1 MTNTAAT
8 DSEVRPPAGLEPGP
22 NQRPPHSFMR
32 VRFVG
37 HCDLRIWNAPPT
49 SRLAK
54 AFEKAVRARGSVE
67 PEAASIDGGH
77 VVLVRADAVLD
88 QPVVEA
94 LWETLWKGRD
104 VVLLGNEHSEGEVLA
119 AVVPAGRAE
128 AVAIWL
134 ERSENRNVPQGL
146 QAVRSQE
153 LCSSYWSQLR
163 KREVPYAMRA
173 TPERVRAIEWRIYL
187 GTYKGVTDL
196 VTKYLWP
203 VPAYWAT
210 KFCARLRLHPNV
222 VTLCS
227 LGFVVLAYFLFES
240 GYFASGLAAAWTM
253 TLLDTID
260 GKLARVTMTSSRFGH
275 VLDHGI
281 DLIHPPFWYVAW
293 WLGLNSTVQ
302 VGIPHFILDWA
313 LGLVLG
319 GYLLLRIMEGWFNW
333 RFGMHIHVWR
343 RFDSRFRLIVSRRN
357 PNLILLTAAM
367 LFSRPDLGLLAVALW
382 TTVSVL
388 VHLVQSAQA
397 ASTVRGGQPLHS
409 WLAESAE

>member
-8 DSEVRPPAGLEPGP
+8 GSNVRPPE
-22 NQRPPHSFMR
+22 SFMR
-32 VRFVG
+32 VQLVG
-37 HCDLRIWNAPPT
+37 QCDLRIWTAHPAA
-49 SRLAK
+49 RLAK
-54 AFEKAVRARGSVE
+54 AFEKAAKARKSGA
-67 PEAASIDGGH
+67 PESGTADGGR
-77 VVLVRADAVLD
+77 VVLVRADAVID
-88 QPVVEA
+88 QPLVEA
-94 LWETLWKGRD
+94 LWDARVAARD
-104 VVLLGNEHSEGEVLA
+104 IVLVGNEHSEGEALA

-128 AVAIWL
+128 AVATWL
-134 ERSENRNVPQGL
+134 ERGEAGNMPHGL
-146 QAVRSQE
+146 ETVRPQE

-210 KFCARLRLHPNV
+210 KACARLRLHPNI

-227 LGFVVLAYFLFES
+227 LGLVVLAYFLFEN
-240 GYFASGLAAAWTM
+240 GYFASGLAAGWTM

-275 VLDHGI
+275 LLDHGI

-293 WLGLNSTVQ
+293 WIGLSSTGQ
-302 VGIPHFILDWA
+302 TEIPDTVLNGA
-313 LGLVLG
+313 LALVLG
-319 GYLLLRIMEGWFNW
+319 GYLLLRLMEGWFNW

-343 RFDSRFRLIVSRRN
+343 RFDSWFRLIVSRRN
-357 PNLILLTAAM
+357 PNLILLTVAT
-367 LFSRPDLGLLAVALW
+367 LFSRPDLGLLAIAAW
-382 TTVSVL
+382 TAVCVL
-388 VHLVQSAQA
+388 VHLTQSAQA
-397 ASTVRGGQPLHS
+397 AFTVRDGRPLHS
-409 WLAESAE
+409 WLTESAE